1 MTWPAR
7 VGVWVRPDNGP
18 PPPPPNYE
26 LFLSEQGLNVI
37 TGAGITEFALN
48 VITGAGI
55 TEAAINVIYEP

>member
-1 MTWPAR
+1 MTIPTLIGILSSRQAD
-7 VGVWVRPDNGP
+7 GG
-18 PPPPPNYE
+18 PPPPNYE

>member
-7 VGVWVRPDNGP
+7 IGIWVRPNNGP
-18 PPPPPNYE
+18 PPDYE

-37 TGAGITEFALN
+37 TGAGITEAALN